1 MIDMAKYKV
10 EITNI
15 DTSKLKTLPNQK
27 TIDLIKKY
35 KESNNKFIKDQIVN
49 GNLKLVLSVVNKF
62 QNRSDNLDDLFQ
74 IGVIGLIKSIHN
86 FALELD
92 VKFSTYAVPMI
103 EGEIRRYL
111 RDNSLIRV
119 SRQIKDLSYQVL
131 KEKEI
136 QINEYGHI
144 PSIDELAKKF
154 NIEHKKIIEALD
166 ANMPISSLNETLS
179 KDDDEPLTLMDVV
192 KDNDNS
198 DRKVLLRISLKQGL
212 EKLPE
217 LEKKIINLR
226 YFEDKS
232 QVEIAQMFNISQAQV
247 SRLEKAALQ
256 FLRNFV

>member
-1 MIDMAKYKV
+1 MNMVIFLQLM
-10 EITNI
+10 
-15 DTSKLKTLPNQK
+15 
-27 TIDLIKKY
+27 
-35 KESNNKFIKDQIVN
+35 
-49 GNLKLVLSVVNKF
+49 NLL
-62 QNRSDNLDDLFQ
+62 
-74 IGVIGLIKSIHN
+74 
-86 FALELD
+86 
-92 VKFSTYAVPMI
+92 
-103 EGEIRRYL
+103 
-111 RDNSLIRV
+111 
-119 SRQIKDLSYQVL
+119 
-131 KEKEI
+131 
-136 QINEYGHI
+136 
-144 PSIDELAKKF
+144 KKF

-232 QVEIAQMFNISQAQV
+232 QVEIAKMFNISQAQV

-256 FLRNFV
+256 FLRNFVW